1 MTRSEAQ
8 AMRAQ
13 IERSVTD
20 AADAQA
26 LTEVW
31 MFPAWKTGTSY
42 AAGDRVSYD
51 GTLYR
56 CVQGHTAQDNWT
68 PDITPALWTVVSLD
82 EWPAWVQPL
91 GAEDAYRIG
100 AKVSHVDKHWISV
113 IDYNIYEPGVYGWEE
128 P

>member
-1 MTRSEAQ
+1 MKRHEAERYRAHINQLIDTLDDATAIEMTDLFEPWQSG
-8 AMRAQ
+8 
-13 IERSVTD
+13 
-20 AADAQA
+20 
-26 LTEVW
+26 
-31 MFPAWKTGTSY
+31 KTY
-42 AAGDRVSYD
+42 AAEDKVKYD
-51 GTLYR
+51 GALYR

-68 PDITPALWTVVSLD
+68 PDTTPALWTVVSLD